1 MGKDE
6 TSSQKH
12 KLGTRGVTP
21 DGRIFY
27 YAENSGTAID
37 HGGYLVDGIAAVAAH
52 DMDLA
57 ATATTAGST
66 SFTSGTSLT
75 VTKTNIKMAM
85 YTLMMAPVK
94 AKPIWLNLIR
104 QYLVQLVFPSQ

>member
-1 MGKDE
+1 MAFPTTVQLKQGMEKVE

-12 KLGTRGVTP
+12 KLGTRGVTS
-21 DGRIFY
+21 DGRVFY

-57 ATATTAGST
+57 RRFEFKSIQW
-66 SFTSGTSLT
+66 S
-75 VTKTNIKMAM
+75 K
-85 YTLMMAPVK
+85 
-94 AKPIWLNLIR
+94 NL
-104 QYLVQLVFPSQ
+104 LLPW